1 MTFVSS
7 KKLEHEQQIYE
18 QNTEQYQPP
27 PPAYSAEQQQELKN
41 DATSKYP
48 PQAHHMQSPT
58 LTLQTENTK
67 MLGTALRIYDLT
79 NPSQDIFNVTVGWNM
94 NLTFLRPDTKQEF
107 ASVKFHKLSM
117 KMDVSL
123 PDTPMFTIVFKKKL
137 NYELSYSSPA
147 LQGQLMTW
155 KTSWKWKTMDF
166 EFRDPA
172 GVMVARI
179 KASNFKWK
187 RMSQIEF
194 FGDACNNKRL
204 VEEVVITGAAVLEYV
219 LVMNAAVIY

>member
-1 MTFVSS
+1 M
-7 KKLEHEQQIYE
+7 LRREQQEQQKYE
-18 QNTEQYQPP
+18 QNTEEYQPP
-27 PPAYSAEQQQELKN
+27 PPAYSSEQQQEQNN

-48 PQAHHMQSPT
+48 PQAHHMQSPS

-67 MLGTALRIYDLT
+67 FLGTALRIYDLT
-79 NPSQDIFNVTVGWNM
+79 NPSQDMFNVKVGWNM

-107 ASVKFHKLSM
+107 ASVKFHKLST
-117 KMDVSL
+117 KLDVSL
-123 PDTPMFTIVFKKKL
+123 PDTSMFTIAFKKL

-147 LQGQLMTW
+147 LKGQLMTW
-155 KTSWKWKTMDF
+155 KTSWKLKTTDF

-172 GVMVARI
+172 GVLVARI

-194 FGDACNNKRL
+194 FGDACNDKRL
-204 VEEVVITGAAVLEYV
+204 VEEVVVTGAAVLEYV
-219 LVMNAAVIY
+219 IVSNAAMASS